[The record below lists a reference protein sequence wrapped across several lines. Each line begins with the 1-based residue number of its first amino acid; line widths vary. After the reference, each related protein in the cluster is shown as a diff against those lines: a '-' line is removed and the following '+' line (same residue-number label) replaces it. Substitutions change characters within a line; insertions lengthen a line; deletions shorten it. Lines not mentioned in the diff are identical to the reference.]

1 MARFPT
7 LKGSW
12 PWPWP
17 LIGSCC
23 IPSCITHRPLPT
35 CQISLKS
42 KKLRGRTDVR
52 TYVRTDILR
61 PALLGRLCRRV
72 DLKRSLI
79 RVNIT
84 ENDCQ
89 VLTQRRQQNT
99 IIEAGVR
106 DDKQQDQRENE
117 LTEFVTSIGTIP
129 IGKTQLVIDRQGRV
143 VKKSVWHRKQLPLDQ
158 TIVSFCVVYC
168 PISAK
173 FWRHSGTRRVA
184 VYLDTHRIIGSK
196 RAFTTGVLDRW
207 HSCSLIYW
215 RTSCLVPEFND
226 T

>member
-1 MARFPT
+1 MSAFENGRISNFEGLVT
-7 LKGSW
+7 LTLTLDRVMLHTVVHHSSTSTHMPNYIKIEETSW
-12 PWPWP
+12 
-17 LIGSCC
+17 
-23 IPSCITHRPLPT
+23 TD
-35 CQISLKS
+35 
-42 KKLRGRTDVR
+42 GRTHVCTD
-52 TYVRTDILR
+52 VRTDILR

-72 DLKRSLI
+72 DLKRSLM

-173 FWRHSGTRRVA
+173 F
-184 VYLDTHRIIGSK
+184 
-196 RAFTTGVLDRW
+196 
-207 HSCSLIYW
+207 
-215 RTSCLVPEFND
+215 
-226 T
+226 